1 MRPEARWQYIR
12 GMNMN
17 NKGEG
22 VTTIGHGAIGGGLLL
37 AASLCAVAARADDLK
52 LLAASPAMQKEQARI
67 VAAEARAPSNPL
79 REAYFGET
87 HVHTAYSLD
96 AYLGGA
102 RLTPDGAYRFAQGEK
117 MTVNGQVHRIVEPLD
132 FAAVTDHAEYL
143 GEMYSTMVAG
153 APGHDQDK
161 LKELRSMTSIED
173 RETWFLNYVVKSN
186 RSETPQHPPFFAGTE
201 TTKSAWVIEL
211 EAAERNYQPGKFTT
225 IPAFE
230 WSAAPKGGNLHRNV
244 FFRDIRVPE
253 IPMSYID
260 INREDGLWA
269 WMGGLERI
277 GASVI
282 AIPHN
287 SNASKGMMFDPLD
300 PQGRPID
307 GAYAKTRAH
316 FEPLIEM
323 MQVKG
328 NSEVHRKFW
337 AADEFANFENADTM
351 ANYSGRVA
359 QKENFVRYGLVKGL
373 EYERTLGANPYKYGV
388 VGGTDSHN
396 GTPGDTDE
404 SNFKVGSHGA
414 ADGTV
419 ERRRTADVGGWIGGI
434 DLNPGALT
442 GVWATS
448 NTRGAIWDAMKAKE
462 TFATSGVRIKI
473 RMFAGFDLP
482 GPDANPKAMVENGYR
497 FGVPMGGNL
506 PAVAAGEKRPLRFN
520 VTAIKG
526 PKDANLDRIQ
536 IIKGWIGAHG
546 APQEKI
552 VNVAWSGD
560 RKVGPDGK
568 LPPVANTV
576 DVKTA
581 TYSNSGGSPQLTG
594 TWVDADFDP
603 TQHALY
609 YARVLQIPTPRW
621 STYDAFRAKLPLL
634 EGVAPTVQ
642 ERAWTSPIWYS
653 AAK

>member
-1 MRPEARWQYIR
+1 MTNSAED
-12 GMNMN
+12 
-17 NKGEG
+17 
-22 VTTIGHGAIGGGLLL
+22 VTTIRHRAIGGGLLL
-37 AASLCAVAARADDLK
+37 AASLFALQVRADELK
-52 LLAASPAMQKEQARI
+52 LMAANPAIQKEQARI
-67 VAAEARAPSNPL
+67 VAAEAKAPSNPL

-102 RLTPDGAYRFAQGEK
+102 RLTPDTAYRLAQGEK

-143 GEMYSTMVAG
+143 GEMYSTMVDG

-186 RSETPQHPPFFAGTE
+186 RSDTPQHPPFFAGPE

-211 EAAERNYQPGKFTT
+211 EATERNYHPGKFTT

-253 IPMSYID
+253 IPMSYIE

-269 WMGGLERI
+269 WMGGLEKI

-307 GAYAKTRAH
+307 AAYAKTRAH

-328 NSEVHRKFW
+328 NSEVHRNFW
-337 AADEFANFENADTM
+337 AADEFANFENADSM

-359 QKENFVRYGLVKGL
+359 KKENFVRYGLVKGL

-419 ERRRTADVGGWIGGI
+419 ERRRTAEVGGWIGGI
-434 DLNPGALT
+434 DLNPGALA

-462 TFATSGVRIKI
+462 TFATSGVRIKV

-497 FGVPMGGNL
+497 LGVPMGGTL
-506 PAVAAGEKRPLRFN
+506 PAVAPGEKRPLRFN
-520 VTAIKG
+520 VTAMKG

-536 IIKGWIGAHG
+536 IIKGWIGADG
-546 APQEKI
+546 TPQEKI
-552 VNVAWSGD
+552 VNIAWSGD
-560 RKVGPDGK
+560 RKIGPDGK

-576 DVKTA
+576 DLKTA
-581 TYSNSGGSPQLTG
+581 TYSNSAGSPQLTG
-594 TWVDADFDP
+594 SWVDDEFEP
-603 TQHALY
+603 TQYALY

-621 STYDAFRAKLPLL
+621 STYDAVRAKLPLL
-634 EGVAPTVQ
+634 DGVPATVQ
-642 ERAWTSPIWYS
+642 ERAWTSPIWYT